1 MGQFSVYDTG
11 KAEHTLWTNPE
22 ARAQLMAQMGNW
34 WNQIRSGNA
43 YVMGQTAA
51 VAASVLVAPEDIGA
65 TASDAGKAESLLGK
79 VGTFSKSIAISS
91 AENAKSVINLP
102 GRALDDVKKAA
113 GFVNGKLLPA
123 SGEAVKSFGKVL
135 KNTGKDLKGLTR
147 QVEAEMPGV
156 GRVSVGSNI
165 EFSEVVNDFKNG
177 VGNIKDNF
185 VKAVK
190 SGNGVESKT
199 EIKLG
204 KADLD
209 VYRAQIGVPERNT
222 VSVGKTDVKGLEG
235 KKFNGA
241 SPEVRKE
248 GGLQGLDD
256 IFPNRGITAP
266 YDKSIPGHK
275 QFMEHAEEGSIAE
288 FEDAIEKAGLKP
300 EDVKGTFYIHQ
311 SNPRGVC
318 DKCTLGLFK
327 PDIYGR
333 KGIFKQLT
341 DKYPN
346 LKIKVTTQ
354 MDYSIEFPRGTL
366 SFEVKNGEVL
376 NAVQV
381 RKNPKNKFQFSH
393 YPEQE

>member
-1 MGQFSVYDTG
+1 M
-11 KAEHTLWTNPE
+11 W
-22 ARAQLMAQMGNW
+22 
-34 WNQIRSGNA
+34 
-43 YVMGQTAA
+43 
-51 VAASVLVAPEDIGA
+51 
-65 TASDAGKAESLLGK
+65 
-79 VGTFSKSIAISS
+79 
-91 AENAKSVINLP
+91 
-102 GRALDDVKKAA
+102 
-113 GFVNGKLLPA
+113 KL
-123 SGEAVKSFGKVL
+123 S
-135 KNTGKDLKGLTR
+135 NNLKG
-147 QVEAEMPGV
+147 
-156 GRVSVGSNI
+156 
-165 EFSEVVNDFKNG
+165 
-177 VGNIKDNF
+177 
-185 VKAVK
+185 
-190 SGNGVESKT
+190 
-199 EIKLG
+199 LG

-209 VYRAQIGVPERNT
+209 EFRTEIAALERNT

-266 YDKSIPGHK
+266 YDKSIHGHK

-288 FEDAIEKAGLKP
+288 FEDAVEKAGLKP

-311 SNPRGVC
+311 SNPGGVC

-333 KGIFKQLT
+333 KGIFRQLT
-341 DKYPN
+341 HKYQN

-376 NAVQV
+376 NAVRV

-393 YPEQE
+393 YPEQG